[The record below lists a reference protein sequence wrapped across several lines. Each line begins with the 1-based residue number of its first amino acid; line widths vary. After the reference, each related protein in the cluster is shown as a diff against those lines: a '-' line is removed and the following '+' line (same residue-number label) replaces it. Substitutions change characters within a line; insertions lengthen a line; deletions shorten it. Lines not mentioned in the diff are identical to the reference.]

1 MTKNTF
7 AVAVIA
13 TLLATSNL
21 GAQTNPLWGETKIKN
36 YLPHMSWTE
45 VEDLLTR
52 TDMVLMPVGSLEQHG
67 PHLPIG
73 TDFLNGLERAKLVAQ
88 QTDVLVAPILFVGNA
103 PYHLGFPGTVSL
115 PAETIQQVYFEA
127 ARSLMRHGFR
137 RFLILNSH
145 GGNRVISQYIADR
158 INHETEGIAV
168 ELGAAA
174 RPFRQET
181 PEESSSEDPVFDR
194 HGGVGETS
202 SSLYLIPDLVDL
214 ASARTATL
222 TMPEHLERM
231 VPEVVD
237 GDPTALLVFLAE
249 NLKAEETGKGT
260 STREVTDTGVWS
272 VRDLEASSL
281 ERGAAGMRKLS
292 STPRS
297 VSSSAGRNSARCSD
311 PARRDVSSDQLASTA
326 ARKAAVP
333 AELAAYCCASNSAA
347 AATARAS
354 SSSSVRSST
363 WVATPQRWPKG
374 STMEQWRS
382 PQN

>member
-1 MTKNTF
+1 MSKKTF
-7 AVAVIA
+7 ALALTGALLMATVA
-13 TLLATSNL
+13 
-21 GAQTNPLWGETKIKN
+21 GAQTNPVWGQTKVRN

-52 TDMVLMPVGSLEQHG
+52 TDMVIMPVGSLEQHG

-73 TDFLNGLERAKLVAQ
+73 TDFLNGMERAKLVAQ
-88 QTDVLVAPILFVGNA
+88 RTDVLVAPILLVGNA

-127 ARSLMRHGFR
+127 ARSLMRHGFK

-168 ELGAAA
+168 ELGGAAA
-174 RPFRQET
+174 PFRQET
-181 PEESSSEDPVFDR
+181 RSEPSSEDPVFDR

-214 ASARTATL
+214 SRARPATL

-231 VPEVVD
+231 VPEVLA
-237 GDPTALLVFLAE
+237 GDPTALRVFLAE

-260 STREVTDTGVWS
+260 ATRDITDTGVWS
-272 VRDLEASSL
+272 VRDLEESSV
-281 ERGAAGMRKLS
+281 ERG
-292 STPRS
+292 
-297 VSSSAGRNSARCSD
+297 
-311 PARRDVSSDQLASTA
+311 RRGAEAFVE
-326 ARKAAVP
+326 AAV
-333 AELAAYCCASNSAA
+333 AFIERWKEL
-347 AATARAS
+347 R
-354 SSSSVRSST
+354 
-363 WVATPQRWPKG
+363 P
-374 STMEQWRS
+374 ME
-382 PQN
+382 